1 MLLRATGKT
10 QYGRG
15 LRVSTERE
23 VHQSLTHFSKQKNQP
38 ELKPDKSSMS
48 PHTAHVTKSVSL
60 SVGAY
65 VSRVRLPLFR
75 LALVLSLKPWL
86 RRFPAA
92 PAEPRGGM
100 SLPAVDILADGPGS
114 LVERKEGGRGEEQDN
129 VYVGCLIYWEH
140 WDTSSP
146 HCQDSD
152 RRVTGTMQRPDRTT
166 L

>member
-1 MLLRATGKT
+1 MGT
-10 QYGRG
+10 
-15 LRVSTERE
+15 
-23 VHQSLTHFSKQKNQP
+23 
-38 ELKPDKSSMS
+38 
-48 PHTAHVTKSVSL
+48 HTAHVTKSVWL

-65 VSRVRLPLFR
+65 VSRVWLPLFR

-92 PAEPRGGM
+92 PAEPRGGT

-146 HCQDSD
+146 QCEDSD
-152 RRVTGTMQRPDRTT
+152 RRVTLHQEHRDHAATRQDHTRIFLRSQLRHSKQKLIRSSALTSQVRSKR
-166 L
+166 